1 MFKASIAMTADPV
14 TVTQDTNVYD
24 AIRIM
29 VENDVTGLPVV
40 NEDMSLAGVISEK
53 DVLDLLYN
61 VKDRDQTVACYMTP
75 NAVTFDKDDSLVE
88 IAECFMKNHFRRV
101 IITSDDVVVGV
112 VSRRDIIQYILHLR
126 HRDMAPVA

>member
-40 NEDMSLAGVISEK
+40 NEDGSLAGVISEK

-61 VKDRDQTVACYMTP
+61 AKDRDQTVACYMTP
-75 NAVTFDKDDSLVE
+75 NAVTFDQDDSLVE
-88 IAECFMKNHFRRV
+88 IAECFIKHHFRRV
-101 IITSDDVVVGV
+101 IITADNIVVGV

-126 HRDMAPVA
+126 HRDIASVV

>member
-1 MFKASIAMTADPV
+1 MFKASTAMTANPI
-14 TVTQDTNVYD
+14 TVTQDANVYD

-40 NEDMSLAGVISEK
+40 NQDMTLAGVISEK

-61 VKDRDQTVACYMTP
+61 LKDRDQTVACFMTH
-75 NAVTFDKDDSLVE
+75 NVVSFDRDDSLVE

-101 IITSDDVVVGV
+101 IITDDNRVVGV
-112 VSRRDIIQYILHLR
+112 VSRCDIIKYILQLR
-126 HRDMAPVA
+126 RRDMATVS

>member
-1 MFKASIAMTADPV
+1 MFNASTAMSANPI
-14 TVTQDTNVYD
+14 TVTQDTNVYE

-40 NEDMSLAGVISEK
+40 NQDMTLAGVISEK

-61 VKDRDQTVACYMTP
+61 VKDRDQTVACFMTH
-75 NAVTFDKDDSLVE
+75 NVVSFDQDDSLVD

-101 IITSDDVVVGV
+101 IITADDVVVGV
-112 VSRRDIIQYILHLR
+112 VSRCDIIKYILHLR
-126 HRDMAPVA
+126 HRDMATAS